1 MKSSRKN
8 NKGFTLIELLL
19 VMSIMGVLAAAFV
32 ALQYILSQNQII
44 AWRSYISVEEAN
56 TNLNS
61 IAKEIRTARESENG
75 AYAISSAEDFELIFF
90 TDPDFDGTVERVR
103 YTQNGTSLEKG
114 IIEPTGY
121 PISYPQ
127 ETEVVKT
134 LTENIRNGTTP
145 VFYYYNANYPQDT
158 LNNPLSTPANPADIK
173 LIRVLLHTN
182 STADLPDKDFILD
195 TFVQP
200 RMLKNN
206 L

>member
-1 MKSSRKN
+1 MKISRKN

-90 TDPDFDGTVERVR
+90 TDPDFDGTIERVR

-158 LNNPLSTPANPADIK
+158 LNNPLSAPANPADIK

-182 STADLPDKDFILD
+182 STADLPDKNFILD
-195 TFVQP
+195 TFVQL
-200 RMLKNN
+200 RMLKDN